1 MKTLEQLALET
12 VMPDGGETTE
22 YQENEIA
29 ALVKF
34 GKLVLEN
41 VSLPTSRALDG
52 ATCASPECGGDMEAS
67 LTCKVCGE
75 TRPASN
81 ANR

>member
-22 YQENEIA
+22 HQGAEIA

-41 VSLPTSRALDG
+41 ASLPTKREPD
-52 ATCASPECGGDMEAS
+52 
-67 LTCKVCGE
+67 VCNVTVGVGIGE
-75 TRPASN
+75 
-81 ANR
+81 

>member
-12 VMPDGGETTE
+12 VMPDGGEITE

-41 VSLPTSRALDG
+41 ASLPTQRAADE
-52 ATCASPECGGDMEAS
+52 ATPCAHRAPRVAGVGLFICDDCGKT
-67 LTCKVCGE
+67 LH
-75 TRPASN
+75 R
-81 ANR
+81 

>member
-41 VSLPTSRALDG
+41 ASLPTPRVADL
-52 ATCASPECGGDMEAS
+52 CQECGKGDFFTS
-67 LTCKVCGE
+67 LVTHKETCKACGGIL
-75 TRPASN
+75 
-81 ANR
+81 

>member
-1 MKTLEQLALET
+1 VKTLEQLALET

-41 VSLPTSRALDG
+41 ASLPTPLALDLPSDTMCKCG
-52 ATCASPECGGDMEAS
+52 AVNYESHKRWCPANTASQ
-67 LTCKVCGE
+67 
-75 TRPASN
+75 
-81 ANR
+81 